1 MPELPE
7 VETVRRTLE
16 HQINNETI
24 TEVEV
29 YYSPILENID
39 VDTFKNK
46 LKNQTF
52 RQFKRYGKY
61 LIFIFDTVSLITH
74 LRMEGKFF
82 IKPVDEIRSIHEH
95 IVFTFSSSITLRYHD
110 TRKFGKMVL
119 LETTNFDEIMKYPSL
134 RKLGPEANTINVTL
148 DYLYNKLTKRHDS
161 IKVALL
167 DQEVMAGLGNIYVDE
182 VCFLSKLHPT
192 MSCDLITKEDVENII
207 KYSKIVLDKAIL
219 AGGTTIRSY
228 TSSLGVTG
236 RFQLSLLC
244 HSREGEKCNVC
255 NDTIIKTFVGG
266 RGTYYCPTC
275 QKLRR
280 PLVIGI
286 TGGIASG
293 KSTVVDEVR
302 KHGYQVIDADQVV
315 HELQAKGGKLY
326 QALLD
331 WLGDGILKLDGELD
345 RQKLGQMIF
354 ASKEMLAKSS
364 QIQNGIIRQEL
375 ARRRDELAK
384 SQEVFFMDIPLLIE
398 RDYVDWFDDIWLV
411 FIDEKTQLERLVL
424 RNHLTR
430 EEAQKR
436 IASQMSTEAKKSFAD
451 KLLDNSGDIATLKK
465 KVAELLA
472 EL

>member
-1 MPELPE
+1 M
-7 VETVRRTLE
+7 
-16 HQINNETI
+16 
-24 TEVEV
+24 
-29 YYSPILENID
+29 
-39 VDTFKNK
+39 
-46 LKNQTF
+46 
-52 RQFKRYGKY
+52 
-61 LIFIFDTVSLITH
+61 
-74 LRMEGKFF
+74 
-82 IKPVDEIRSIHEH
+82 
-95 IVFTFSSSITLRYHD
+95 
-110 TRKFGKMVL
+110 
-119 LETTNFDEIMKYPSL
+119 
-134 RKLGPEANTINVTL
+134 
-148 DYLYNKLTKRHDS
+148 TK
-161 IKVALL
+161 I
-167 DQEVMAGLGNIYVDE
+167 
-182 VCFLSKLHPT
+182 
-192 MSCDLITKEDVENII
+192 
-207 KYSKIVLDKAIL
+207 
-219 AGGTTIRSY
+219 
-228 TSSLGVTG
+228 
-236 RFQLSLLC
+236 
-244 HSREGEKCNVC
+244 
-255 NDTIIKTFVGG
+255 
-266 RGTYYCPTC
+266 
-275 QKLRR
+275 
-280 PLVIGI
+280 IGI

-331 WLGDGILKLDGELD
+331 WLGDGILKSDGELD

-354 ASKEMLAKSS
+354 ASKEMLVKSS

-436 IASQMSTEAKKSFAD
+436 IASQMSTEAKKTFAD

>member
-1 MPELPE
+1 M
-7 VETVRRTLE
+7 
-16 HQINNETI
+16 
-24 TEVEV
+24 
-29 YYSPILENID
+29 
-39 VDTFKNK
+39 
-46 LKNQTF
+46 
-52 RQFKRYGKY
+52 
-61 LIFIFDTVSLITH
+61 
-74 LRMEGKFF
+74 
-82 IKPVDEIRSIHEH
+82 
-95 IVFTFSSSITLRYHD
+95 
-110 TRKFGKMVL
+110 
-119 LETTNFDEIMKYPSL
+119 
-134 RKLGPEANTINVTL
+134 
-148 DYLYNKLTKRHDS
+148 TK
-161 IKVALL
+161 I
-167 DQEVMAGLGNIYVDE
+167 
-182 VCFLSKLHPT
+182 
-192 MSCDLITKEDVENII
+192 
-207 KYSKIVLDKAIL
+207 
-219 AGGTTIRSY
+219 
-228 TSSLGVTG
+228 
-236 RFQLSLLC
+236 
-244 HSREGEKCNVC
+244 
-255 NDTIIKTFVGG
+255 
-266 RGTYYCPTC
+266 
-275 QKLRR
+275 
-280 PLVIGI
+280 IGI

-331 WLGDGILKLDGELD
+331 WLGDGILKSDGELD

-436 IASQMSTEAKKSFAD
+436 IASQMSTEAKKTFAD

-465 KVAELLA
+465 KVSELLA

>member
-1 MPELPE
+1 M
-7 VETVRRTLE
+7 
-16 HQINNETI
+16 
-24 TEVEV
+24 
-29 YYSPILENID
+29 S
-39 VDTFKNK
+39 
-46 LKNQTF
+46 
-52 RQFKRYGKY
+52 
-61 LIFIFDTVSLITH
+61 
-74 LRMEGKFF
+74 
-82 IKPVDEIRSIHEH
+82 
-95 IVFTFSSSITLRYHD
+95 
-110 TRKFGKMVL
+110 
-119 LETTNFDEIMKYPSL
+119 
-134 RKLGPEANTINVTL
+134 
-148 DYLYNKLTKRHDS
+148 
-161 IKVALL
+161 
-167 DQEVMAGLGNIYVDE
+167 
-182 VCFLSKLHPT
+182 CLSKT
-192 MSCDLITKEDVENII
+192 MTKI
-207 KYSKIVLDKAIL
+207 
-219 AGGTTIRSY
+219 
-228 TSSLGVTG
+228 
-236 RFQLSLLC
+236 
-244 HSREGEKCNVC
+244 
-255 NDTIIKTFVGG
+255 
-266 RGTYYCPTC
+266 
-275 QKLRR
+275 
-280 PLVIGI
+280 IGI

-331 WLGDGILKLDGELD
+331 WLGDGILKSDGELD

-436 IASQMSTEAKKSFAD
+436 IASQMSTEAKKTFAD